1 MKKPKTKTTAHAR
14 GESQDCNNKKLAQ
27 AHSVPT
33 VPGAKRDRPDP
44 APMAIQ
50 RLSLGR
56 MKAKLGRMS
65 GFGAKEAGMA

>member
-1 MKKPKTKTTAHAR
+1 
-14 GESQDCNNKKLAQ
+14 
-27 AHSVPT
+27 
-33 VPGAKRDRPDP
+33 
-44 APMAIQ
+44 MAIQ